1 MSLGRA
7 VIAVT
12 AAYLITGLIHLWRK
26 LAETNPLRVPF
37 RVMRYR
43 AEGGARRLVAV
54 AISWLLGTII
64 NREFAYWP
72 IFAILGAIGLY
83 LSSSARP

>member
-12 AAYLITGLIHLWRK
+12 TAYLITGLIYLWRR
-26 LAETNPLRVPF
+26 LAETNPLRIPPF
-37 RVMRYR
+37 LMQYH
-43 AEGGARRLVAV
+43 AEGGTGRLVAV
-54 AISWLLGTII
+54 TLSWPLATFI

-72 IFAILGAIGLY
+72 IFPILASVGLY
-83 LSSSARP
+83 LSSA